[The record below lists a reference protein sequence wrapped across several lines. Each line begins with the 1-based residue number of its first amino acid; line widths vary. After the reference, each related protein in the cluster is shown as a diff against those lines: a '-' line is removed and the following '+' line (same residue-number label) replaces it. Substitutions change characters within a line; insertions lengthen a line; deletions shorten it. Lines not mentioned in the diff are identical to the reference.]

1 MDDAFHQR
9 VELALSDSLNQSQG
23 NNKIIQKIIPKKS
36 FIMEIFIFEMF
47 HDLLNFI
54 EFCQIISIFSFL
66 KYFYLLLA

>member
-23 NNKIIQKIIPKKS
+23 NNQIIQKIIKKKN
-36 FIMEIFIFEMF
+36 IMEIFIFEMF